1 MRLIADRSSPKS
13 PMCKVRSNHPRQS
26 FGLGLGLAI
35 GSALGIA
42 LHNLAL
48 GISLGVAIG
57 LVFGGARRRR

>member
-1 MRLIADRSSPKS
+1 MRVIADRSSPES
-13 PMCKVRSNHPRQS
+13 PMCKVRSNHPQQ
-26 FGLGLGLAI
+26 FLGLGLGLAV